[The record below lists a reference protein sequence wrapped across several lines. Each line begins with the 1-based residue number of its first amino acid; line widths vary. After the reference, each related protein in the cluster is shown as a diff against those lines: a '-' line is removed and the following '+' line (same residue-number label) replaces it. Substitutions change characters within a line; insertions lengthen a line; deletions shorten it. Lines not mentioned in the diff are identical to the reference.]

1 MTITKKPKLAE
12 TKVSGSQLPES
23 AVHALIEKGG
33 SVAKREVGEKRPE
46 HKPQFI
52 QLRLDRDFLTKID
65 AVLHKRKVK
74 TPRHTWILEALYEKL
89 EREGG
94 DIG

>member
-12 TKVSGSQLPES
+12 AKGSGSQLPES

-33 SVAKREVGEKRPE
+33 SVAKREGGEKRPE

-94 DIG
+94 DVG